1 MLSCR
6 VGGGIAGGRVRGG
19 GDLGLL
25 NEVSASQNVK
35 SNMGLFFLPLS
46 QSPDFS
52 QAPNHFPFRSPVLS
66 SVILKILFSLLH
78 GSGSFSS
85 AALFL
90 FFVKSPVHM
99 LRDEL

>member
-1 MLSCR
+1 M
-6 VGGGIAGGRVRGG
+6 
-19 GDLGLL
+19 
-25 NEVSASQNVK
+25 
-35 SNMGLFFLPLS
+35 
-46 QSPDFS
+46 
-52 QAPNHFPFRSPVLS
+52 LS

-90 FFVKSPVHM
+90 FFFVKSPVHM